1 MHLLQMRDPSTFS
14 QIELSLL
21 GSQLGPLIN
30 ECFLRQIDC
39 FLEDPKWSN
48 AILKLQRQSTFI
60 TSLLNAQAKLPRFVR
75 IAKDFVVGEHPGD
88 AIEKLRALDEMHD
101 VKEFSYRWEE
111 ELEKHRQINDDI
123 LNLHELPC
131 AVWALQI
138 NLNRIMV
145 ALDPLAED
153 AHILEEETL
162 ELSEKILEWWSTSSK
177 LEGERDDRLYT
188 FPIPS
193 AQIALATKYE
203 WRCAVEGRLGYVN
216 IDRSVVDRRLFDSYT
231 TLIRAKAPTRKV
243 SALACS
249 DLNRILMAFLRSM
262 ST

>member
-14 QIELSLL
+14 SIELSLL

-39 FLEDPKWSN
+39 FLEDPKW
-48 AILKLQRQSTFI
+48 AGTILQLQRQSTFI
-60 TSLLNAQAKLPRFVR
+60 SSLLNAQAKLPRYAR
-75 IAKDFVVGEHPGD
+75 IAKDFVMGEHPGST
-88 AIEKLRALDEMHD
+88 IEKLRALGEMHD

-111 ELEKHRQINDDI
+111 ELDKHRRVNDAV

-138 NLNRIMV
+138 NLNRVMV

-153 AHILEEETL
+153 AQILEEETL
-162 ELSEKILEWWSTSSK
+162 ELSEKVLEWWSTSSNI
-177 LEGERDDRLYT
+177 EGERNDRLFTY
-188 FPIPS
+188 PIPS
-193 AQIALATKYE
+193 AQIALATKWD

-216 IDRSVVDRRLFDSYT
+216 RKRGVVDRRVFESYT
-231 TLIRAKAPTRKV
+231 TLIRAKDPTRKV
-243 SALACS
+243 SAVACS
-249 DLNRILMAFLRSM
+249 DVKRILMAFLRS
-262 ST
+262 TCT